1 MNFIFHIPH
10 SSDLIPADVRSHFSL
25 TDQQLFEELRLM
37 TDWFTSDLF
46 SSAVQELGVSIEF
59 PISRLV
65 VDPERFEDDAKEIM
79 IKKGMGVLYTQ
90 TSSGTSLRDSSKT
103 IDGYRDA
110 LLQEYYYPHHA
121 ALASA
126 VNSELD
132 EHGRALIIDCHSYPN
147 IALPYELNRSLSR
160 PDICVGTD
168 PFHTPKHLS
177 GQLLSAFRD
186 MGYSAEYDTPFSGS
200 IVPTEYYGEN
210 KDVHSVMIEVN
221 RSLYL
226 NESTAEKL
234 DTFGRLRSDIASVL
248 GSLSR

>member
-103 IDGYRDA
+103 IGGYRDA

-147 IALPYELNRSLSR
+147 IALP
-160 PDICVGTD
+160 
-168 PFHTPKHLS
+168 
-177 GQLLSAFRD
+177 
-186 MGYSAEYDTPFSGS
+186 
-200 IVPTEYYGEN
+200 
-210 KDVHSVMIEVN
+210 
-221 RSLYL
+221 
-226 NESTAEKL
+226 
-234 DTFGRLRSDIASVL
+234 
-248 GSLSR
+248 